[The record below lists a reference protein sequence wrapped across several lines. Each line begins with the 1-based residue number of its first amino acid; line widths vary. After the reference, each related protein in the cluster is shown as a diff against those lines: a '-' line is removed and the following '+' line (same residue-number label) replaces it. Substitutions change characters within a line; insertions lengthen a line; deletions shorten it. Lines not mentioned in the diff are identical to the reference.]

1 MIATYLRRGLAAGLL
16 AGLLAGIFAFGEP
29 RLDRA
34 VVQEKADSV
43 RAHDGAAPQHEGSG
57 MVKLANPPGAG
68 DPSTIGS
75 RMHDAAQYN
84 VSLP

>member
-1 MIATYLRRGLAAGLL
+1 VIATYLRRGLAAGLL
-16 AGLLAGIFAFGEP
+16 AGMFAFGEP

-34 VVQEKADSV
+34 VVLEEKADSV

-57 MVKLANPPGAG
+57 MMKLVNPPSVG

-75 RMHDAAQYN
+75 RMHDAAHYN